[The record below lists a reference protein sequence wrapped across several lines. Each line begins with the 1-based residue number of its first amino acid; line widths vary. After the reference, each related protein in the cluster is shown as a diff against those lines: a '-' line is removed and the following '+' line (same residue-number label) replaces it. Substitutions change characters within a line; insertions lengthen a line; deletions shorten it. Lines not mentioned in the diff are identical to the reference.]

1 MAKTDNNFDI
11 RGDAAYVYLN
21 SVDTGFGGSRYKI
34 EFIRPEGDPEFE
46 ALAARI
52 QEYTLDNLN
61 KAERAAAKAKPI
73 YRKDGN
79 IHVRIS
85 SKYLPKEVRLR
96 NGDLVR
102 DITADDAPRV
112 GFGSTLRVKG
122 YFMVDRTGGNANVV
136 LRWNAV
142 MIIEARTNSGGF
154 NEDDFEKDPGE
165 SRGGETH
172 ETSREREVAQARNS
186 DIDDGL

>member
-1 MAKTDNNFDI
+1 M
-11 RGDAAYVYLN
+11 
-21 SVDTGFGGSRYKI
+21 
-34 EFIRPEGDPEFE
+34 
-46 ALAARI
+46 
-52 QEYTLDNLN
+52 DNLN

-73 YRKDGN
+73 VRKDGN

-102 DITADDAPRV
+102 DITANDAPRV

-142 MIIEARTNSGGF
+142 MIVEARSNSGGF
-154 NEDDFEKDPGE
+154 NDDDFEKEDPGE
-165 SRGGETH
+165 DRGEERH
-172 ETSREREVAQARNS
+172 ETSREREAAQARNS